1 VTTVG
6 VFPAWWDANPET
18 FDPQAWLDE
27 RIADAAARI
36 PTGLTAE
43 RAAQWWRTWRQQ
55 ATFDDPMLFALVYLR
70 EHLTGP
76 DGRITVADPH
86 LDWCRQAWWFTEPVP
101 DIGKDRRALV
111 APRDTG
117 KSTWWFLLIVMWLAA
132 HGHEKFVAAFAH
144 SATQAQN
151 HLRTFRHELDTND
164 LLKAD
169 YPDLCTRSPVRDL
182 ERRTEATTVDNQ
194 SMLVARS
201 GFAFVARG
209 IDSSNLGLKIGKR
222 RPGMILLDDVEP
234 DEAEYSA
241 DLAEKR
247 LRTVIDAVLAM
258 SLRARV
264 ILVGTVTM
272 DGSIVHQLVRSVTT
286 PEDEPAPW
294 IREENFACHYYRPI
308 VVRDDG
314 SERST
319 WPAKWPYEYLVSI
332 RHTRSYAKNFANQP
346 INPDSGWWR
355 PEDIQYWAPDG
366 YDRTVLV
373 VDGAVTVKKTS
384 DWTGLA
390 VASLRVRDR
399 AFIVREAVQVKMA
412 GEDLRT
418 KALDLIEAHGIDYIL
433 VEANQGGD
441 LWHLVFRSMP
451 VKVSTFTNREPKQYR
466 IKRLLAAYQ
475 YAGVARC
482 RTHKQINVSCL
493 DCMRRGAVFHE
504 KPLPQLERQAL
515 AYPNVVHEDI
525 LDATA
530 GVVEHLL
537 WILLQKLGVA
547 GQQASVQQLRRAG

>member
-1 VTTVG
+1 MTTG
-6 VFPAWWDANPET
+6 GALPAWWGADPET

-27 RIADAAARI
+27 LVAEAAEQAPVGDEAAA
-36 PTGLTAE
+36 
-43 RAAQWWRTWRQQ
+43 WWRNWRR
-55 ATFDDPMLFALVYLR
+55 TVTYDDPLLFALIYLPD
-70 EHLTGP
+70 HMTGP
-76 DGRITVADPH
+76 DGGITVADPH
-86 LDWCRQAWWFTEPVP
+86 IDWCRQAWWFVEPTR

-117 KSTWWFLLIVMWLAA
+117 KSTWWFLFIVMWLAA

-151 HLRTFRHELDTND
+151 HLRTFRHELDHNE
-164 LLKAD
+164 LLRAD
-169 YPDLCTRSPVRDL
+169 YPELCARSPIRDAA
-182 ERRTEATTVDNQ
+182 RRTGDDASTVDNQ
-194 SMLVARS
+194 SMLVSRS

-209 IDSSNLGLKIGKR
+209 IDSSNLGLKIGRR
-222 RPGMILLDDVEP
+222 RPGMILLDDIEP

-258 SLRARV
+258 SLTARV
-264 ILVGTVTM
+264 VLVGTVTM
-272 DGSIVHQLVRSVTT
+272 EGSIVHQLVRSVTA

-294 IREENFACHYYRPI
+294 IAEEHFTCYYYRPI
-308 VVRDDG
+308 VTRDDG

-319 WPAKWPYEYLVSI
+319 WPAKWPYAYLVSI

-355 PEDIQYWAPDG
+355 PEDIQYWAPVH
-366 YDRTVLV
+366 YDRTVLL

-390 VASLRVRDR
+390 VVGLAVRDR
-399 AFIVREAVQVKMA
+399 AFVVREAVQVKLA
-412 GEDLRT
+412 GEDLRA
-418 KALDLIEAHGIDYIL
+418 KALDLIAAHGVDYIL

-441 LWHLVFRSMP
+441 LWHLVFRDMP
-451 VKVSTFTNREPKQYR
+451 VKVSTFSNKEPKQYR

-482 RTHKQINVSCL
+482 RTHKQIDTSCG

-504 KPLPQLERQAL
+504 RPLPQLERQAL
-515 AYPNVVHEDI
+515 AYPNVVHEDV
-525 LDATA
+525 LDAVAA
-530 GVVEHLL
+530 GVEHQL
-537 WILLQKLGVA
+537 WILLQRLGAA
-547 GQQASVQQLRRAG
+547 GKQASVQQLRRAG